1 MSLDMARYQ
10 KSPNGIVMVLKPEA
24 AAERLRAKLADQ
36 LKVEVKYIPRDNE
49 LGQIDAAIKAGLP
62 VALAGP
68 PGIGKTTLVQTH
80 AKNKNLPLTTVM
92 GDPRAK
98 RYELIGSVMDI
109 EDGSMLFND
118 GPISM
123 AARAKANS
131 VLYVDEAFDLPN
143 DVYVALTSMLDNRG
157 KLFIRETDE
166 ELSTSQV
173 QKILTFNPPTIDHMD
188 KLPHERTLDRIVMI
202 RFSEHTG
209 DQMVDMLEKKY
220 GMKPPPLAKPLL
232 PTQIDMK
239 AALTKYGASFAK
251 LVNDPNSRTAIDH
264 GSIVVKKATDR
275 SLENAMRLICVG
287 LPAREAATIA
297 IVNPMAPV
305 SDELVTK
312 FLTAAKQVVDSCI
325 V

>member
-1 MSLDMARYQ
+1 MARYQ
-10 KSPNGIVMVLKPEA
+10 KSPNGIVLVLKPEA

-36 LKVEVKYIPRDNE
+36 LKVEVKYIPSNNE
-49 LGQIDAAIKAGLP
+49 LGQMDAAIKAGLP

-68 PGIGKTTLVQTH
+68 PGIGKTTLVQTL
-80 AKNKNLPLTTVM
+80 AKSKSLPLTTIM

-98 RYELIGSVMDI
+98 RYELIGSVMDLQ
-109 EDGSMLFND
+109 DGSMLFND

-123 AARAKANS
+123 AARAKTNS

-166 ELSTSQV
+166 DLSTNQV
-173 QKILTFNPPTIDHMD
+173 QKILTFNPPTIDHLD

-202 RFSEHTG
+202 RFNEHTG

-220 GMKPPPLAKPLL
+220 GMKPPPFQKPQS
-232 PTQIDMK
+232 PVQMEMK
-239 AALTKYGASFAK
+239 AALAKYGAAFAK
-251 LVNDPNSRTAIDH
+251 LVNDLNSKEAVKH
-264 GSIVVKKATDR
+264 GSVVMKKATDR
-275 SLENAMRLICVG
+275 SMENAMRLICVG

-312 FLTAAKQVVDSCI
+312 FFTAAKQVVDSCI
-325 V
+325 I

>member
-10 KSPNGIVMVLKPEA
+10 KSPNGNVFVLNPEA
-24 AAERLRAKLADQ
+24 AATRLRAKLADQ
-36 LKVEVKYIPRDNE
+36 LKIEVKYIPRDSE
-49 LGQIDAAIKAGLP
+49 LAQLDAAIKAGLP

-80 AKNKNLPLTTVM
+80 AKTKGLPLTTVM

-98 RYELIGSVMDI
+98 RYELIGSVMDLQ
-109 EDGSMLFND
+109 DGSMVFND

-123 AARAKANS
+123 AARAKAIS

-166 ELSTSQV
+166 ELGTTQV

-188 KLPHERTLDRIVMI
+188 KLPHERTLDRIVII

-209 DQMVDMLEKKY
+209 EQMVDMLKKKY
-220 GMKPPPLAKPLL
+220 GLIAPPPPSSA
-232 PTQIDMK
+232 TAIQMDMK
-239 AALTKYGASFAK
+239 AALNKYGSSFAK
-251 LVNDPNSRTAIDH
+251 LVNDLNSNTATAH
-264 GSIVVKKATDR
+264 GSVVVKKATDR
-275 SLENAMRLICVG
+275 SVENAMRLICAG
-287 LPAREAATIA
+287 LPARDAATIA